1 MPATR
6 AAIRSAPPRPVT
18 PGEGSARVAAARPVE
33 GSARPAPARPGA
45 PQAGQPAG
53 NARQRLLAAG
63 LNLFADKGF
72 RATSVRE
79 LARAAGVNVAAIS
92 YHFGDKAALYR
103 EIFSAS
109 MREQLPGSAMPLEA
123 IGFREAIA
131 AFYRG
136 FLEPLKA
143 GPQAAAMARL
153 HYREY
158 FEPTGVWQEVLER
171 EVRPQFEGLLRLLQR
186 ELGLARADRDLQRLA
201 LAIVAMAVHPFS
213 CRDEVQAL
221 APAVIDSPR
230 NIDLLAQRLAAYACA
245 IVADERLR
253 RGAST

>member
-1 MPATR
+1 MPDSRTSLR
-6 AAIRSAPPRPVT
+6 TAPGR
-18 PGEGSARVAAARPVE
+18 AARPADE
-33 GSARPAPARPGA
+33 PPP
-45 PQAGQPAG
+45 G

-63 LNLFADKGF
+63 LDLFADKGF

-109 MREQLPGSAMPLEA
+109 MRDQLPGSAMPLDA
-123 IGFREAIA
+123 MGFREAIV

-171 EVRPQFEGLLRLLQR
+171 EVRPQFELLLRLLQR

-230 NIDLLAQRLAAYACA
+230 NIDLLAQRLAGYACA

-253 RGAST
+253 RGERS

>member
-1 MPATR
+1 MPATNP
-6 AAIRSAPPRPVT
+6 AV
-18 PGEGSARVAAARPVE
+18 
-33 GSARPAPARPGA
+33 RPAAPHPEGA
-45 PQAGQPAG
+45 GVEPPAG

-123 IGFREAIA
+123 IGFRDAIG

-171 EVRPQFEGLLRLLQR
+171 EVRPQFELLLRLLQR
-186 ELGLARADRDLQRLA
+186 ELGLARPDRDLQRLA
-201 LAIVAMAVHPFS
+201 LAVVAMAVHPFS

-230 NIDLLAQRLAAYACA
+230 NIDLLAQRLAGYACA
-245 IVADERLR
+245 IVADERER
-253 RGAST
+253 RGAAISSISSTPSAQTTPARSRRARS